1 MKKIFCY
8 LVLTFYPIAAATI
21 QGIVIDETDNTPLIG
36 ANVLLNNLDIGGTT
50 DINGEFTFSGI
61 NKGQLNLE
69 ISMSIYEFQEI
80 HDNTP
85 RGTNRRETMTKQLI
99 LKSGCGENRPS

>member
-69 ISMSIYEFQEI
+69 ISMIGYEA
-80 HDNTP
+80 
-85 RGTNRRETMTKQLI
+85 
-99 LKSGCGENRPS
+99 SENDFN